1 MTRNHSSVS
10 LSLSAVAMAVITAS
24 SPSWALDMT
33 FSPKGVTKE
42 INQKRW
48 ICKRCRSKV
57 QSEGQIE
64 VGVGV
69 VSNSAYAFRNLVPS
83 NNGEGAIAILSG
95 GGKKINESGSS
106 TKIEVTDLG
115 LERFRIAAG
124 YQSAGHGGAEI
135 SYQELP
141 RYYSNQALTPYVA
154 VAEQAK
160 LPADWQPESTT
171 GGMTT
176 LNQSLQPKEL
186 KLLRKRLII
195 NSDFRSDASL
205 RPELKVRLEKQTGQR
220 VSSGF
225 LGTGTTNWVTPVDQ
239 QTLVMDAGLT
249 KTSENGLL
257 GLTYDGSLYKNQLD
271 SQNWQ
276 NPYTVFISGTE
287 YGQLGETPDNQAHQL
302 SINGR
307 YRWLS
312 SQISARFAYGLQI
325 QDQAFDPY
333 TVNDS
338 LLTTLLPAQSADAEV
353 QTINADINASHRINR
368 EWRLTARLKV
378 QDRDNQT
385 KIYQFTP
392 VVADTFV
399 GSSSS
404 NQAYSYRR
412 ESGALTAHYKGWQ
425 EFPIKL
431 GYEYQTFHR
440 SLGEREDT
448 HDHQLW
454 LGIKSKRWQSV
465 VADAKLIAARRGG
478 SDFTEL
484 ADNQSDHLRRYNLAD
499 RDLLEARLSAD
510 WQVTDS
516 VSSLFKTRFAEEHYN
531 DTEVGLTDH
540 NRFSVDWDWNWQ
552 VSELSSLYTGF
563 GYQRLRYKQT
573 GANSS
578 GNPSWQGKLDDRTYS
593 LMFGGD
599 AKGLWLQPL
608 DIGLDYVLSYGANQ
622 QSIEL
627 NINTG
632 NGYPDNYYRNHTV
645 NGWATYQLSTEA
657 KIRFDV
663 IYEHVDDRDY
673 YWSNSQP
680 DSLPTVLTLG
690 NLSQNYSTWYA
701 GVSYN
706 HSF

>member
-1 MTRNHSSVS
+1 MTKNHSSIP
-10 LSLSAVAMAVITAS
+10 LPLSAVALAMIATS
-24 SPSWALDMT
+24 SPSWAVDMT
-33 FSPKGVTKE
+33 FSPKRVTKE
-42 INQKRW
+42 VNQQRW

-64 VGVGV
+64 VGAGV
-69 VSNSAYAFRNLVPS
+69 VSNDASGFSNLVPS
-83 NNGEGAIAILSG
+83 HNGEGAVAILSG
-95 GGKKINESGSS
+95 DGKWVNESGSS
-106 TKIEVTDLG
+106 TKVEATDLG
-115 LERFRIAAG
+115 LERFSISAG
-124 YQSAGHGGAEI
+124 YQSAGNGGAEI

-154 VAEQAK
+154 VGEKAQ
-160 LPADWQPESTT
+160 LPENWQPASTT
-171 GGMTT
+171 DGMAT
-176 LNQSLQPKEL
+176 LDQSLHSKEL
-186 KLLRKRLII
+186 KLLRQSLVI
-195 NSDFRSDASL
+195 NSDFRSDDSL
-205 RPELKVRLEKQTGQR
+205 RPELKLRLEKQTGQR

-249 KTSENGLL
+249 KTSENWLL
-257 GLTYDGSLYKNQLD
+257 GLAYHGSLYKNQLD
-271 SQNWQ
+271 SQSWQ
-276 NPYTVFISGTE
+276 NPYTVSVSGTE

-302 SINGR
+302 SMNGR

-312 SQISARFAYGLQI
+312 SQISARFAYGLQT
-325 QDQAFDPY
+325 QDQAFDAY

-338 LLTTLLPAQSADAEV
+338 LLTTALPAQSADAEV

-412 ESGALTAHYKGWQ
+412 EGGALTAHYKGWR
-425 EFPIKL
+425 EFPMKL

-448 HDHQLW
+448 QDHQLW

-465 VADAKLIAARRGG
+465 VTDAKLIAARRGG

-510 WQVTDS
+510 WQVSNS
-516 VSSLFKTRFAEEHYN
+516 VSSLFKTRLADEHYD
-531 DTEVGLTDH
+531 DTEVGLTDRI
-540 NRFSVDWDWNWQ
+540 RFSVDWDWNWQ
-552 VSELSSLYTGF
+552 VSELSSLYTGL

-578 GNPSWQGKLDDRTYS
+578 GNPTWQGNLDDRTYS
-593 LMFGGD
+593 LMLGWD
-599 AKGLWLQPL
+599 AKGLWQQPL
-608 DIGLDYVLSYGANQ
+608 DIGLDYVLSYGTNQ
-622 QSIEL
+622 QSVEL
-627 NINTG
+627 SVNNGT
-632 NGYPDNYYRNHTV
+632 GYPDNYYRNHTV
-645 NGWATYQLSTEA
+645 NGWATYQLSTVA
-657 KIRFDV
+657 KIKFDM

-701 GVSYN
+701 GISYN